1 MPRRRSSKESAVSED
16 ETRRA
21 SRGFHALL
29 GVLAVAGIIIAT
41 ALLFSGEE
49 RGGTTRPHIILVTID
64 TLRADALGFAGNE
77 KVETPFLDRLA
88 REGIVFANAHAHNVI
103 TLPSHANILTGL
115 LPYQHGIRDNAG
127 YVLDPRH
134 ETIAARLKEEGYAT
148 GAFVAAFPLDSRY
161 GLNRGFDRYDDD
173 YPKGTNP
180 TKFIMAE
187 RPASEVLSAAV
198 EWWGSI
204 SGQNKFLWVHLFEP
218 HAPYVPPPHLAAR
231 YADDPYLGEVAAV
244 DQELERFLSPIL
256 AEGNVLL
263 IVTSDH
269 GESLGAHGEL
279 THGLFAYEETLKV
292 PLILHEPGHT
302 APRIETAPVRHIDIV
317 PTILERLGLRVS
329 DELQGRSLLRAGEE
343 EETYFEALSAAL
355 NRGWAPLTGL
365 IRDNHKYIHLP
376 IPELYDLEKDP
387 GEQRNIL
394 ESERRIAHRLRERLE
409 SIEVELPSRREITAE
424 EQAQL
429 LSLGYTAGTSA
440 GKTTYTAEDDPKNL
454 VHLDQK
460 LQEAIAHY
468 QAGDLPAGVAKARA
482 IIEERPDMQQA
493 RDVLAFLLQQ
503 SEKPDEAIDVILEAI
518 ALGTATREM
527 RQRLAL
533 ILSETGRSDEAVRL
547 LETLEPG
554 RDPELLNAYGI
565 ALADLGRLEDAVAQF
580 RRVLERD
587 PRNAVAWQNL
597 GITALRGGEV
607 ERSREYLQRAL
618 EINDRLPLAWNTLGV
633 VQMRK
638 GDSGAAIAAWQR
650 AVALDPKQY
659 DALFNLSLTAG
670 RAGQWELAR
679 EALVRFIDTAPPER
693 YGSDLDT
700 ARQML
705 REVERR
711 RTGA

>member
-1 MPRRRSSKESAVSED
+1 MPRRKSREESAARSD
-16 ETRRA
+16 ERRRFP
-21 SRGFHALL
+21 RGFLALL
-29 GVLAVAGIIIAT
+29 GVMAVVGIVIAT
-41 ALLFSGEE
+41 VLLSGGDG
-49 RGGTTRPHIILVTID
+49 RNGAPNPHIILVTID

-77 KVETPFLDRLA
+77 NVETPFLDRLA
-88 REGIVFANAHAHNVI
+88 REGIVFTNAHAHNVI

-127 YVLDPRH
+127 YVLDPQHR
-134 ETIAARLKEEGYAT
+134 TIASRLRDEGYAT
-148 GAFVAAFPLDSRY
+148 GAFVAAFPLDARY
-161 GLNRGFDRYDDD
+161 GLNQGFDRYDDD
-173 YPKGTNP
+173 YPKGSNP
-180 TKFIMAE
+180 TKFVMAE

-198 EWWGSI
+198 EWWRSV
-204 SGQNKFLWVHLFEP
+204 SGQKRFLWVHLFEP
-218 HAPYVPPPHLAAR
+218 HSPYTPPAHLVAR

-244 DQELERFLSPIL
+244 DQELETFLAPIL
-256 AEGNVLL
+256 SEGNVML

-302 APRIETAPVRHIDIV
+302 SPRIETAPTRHIDIV
-317 PTILERLGLRVS
+317 PTILERLGLRVP
-329 DELQGRSLLRAGEE
+329 DDLPGRSLLRAGEE

-376 IPELYDLEKDP
+376 IPELYDLERDP

-394 ESERRIAHRLRERLE
+394 ESERRTAHLLRERLE

-440 GKTTYTAEDDPKNL
+440 RKTVYTAEDDPKNL

-468 QAGDLPAGVAKARA
+468 QAGDLPAGVASARA
-482 IIEERPDMQQA
+482 ILDERPDMQQA

-503 SEKPDEAIDVILEAI
+503 SEKPGEAIDVILEAI
-518 ALGTATREM
+518 ELGTATREM

-580 RRVLERD
+580 RRVLDQD

-597 GITALRGGEV
+597 GITALRGGDT
-607 ERSREYLQRAL
+607 ERSMGYLQRAL
-618 EINDRLPLAWNTLGV
+618 SINDQLPLAWNTLGV
-633 VQMRK
+633 VQMRR
-638 GDSGAAIAAWQR
+638 GDPAKAITAWQR
-650 AVALDPKQY
+650 AVSIDPKQY

-670 RAGQWELAR
+670 RAGQWDLAR

-693 YGSDLDT
+693 YGRDLDT

-711 RTGA
+711 RAGA